1 MDEKEGGEI
10 MNKHEISRM
19 IKENHDKIVELEKSL
34 EQDDLI
40 DWQHK
45 EKEFEL
51 IIAYAEKEMLLEYK
65 FKSKVHNGFR
75 NYLVKGA

>member
-1 MDEKEGGEI
+1 MDEKEGGGI

-19 IKENHDKIVELEKSL
+19 IKENHDKIIELEESL

-40 DWQHK
+40 DWQRK